1 MMNTHLTDAEMRD
14 AVDGGISAQALA
26 HLAEC
31 ARCAAERDR
40 LQETVAAVAAQARH
54 AAERSEAAWDRQARQ
69 LLYRVQEPRRTR
81 RRWRWATVPALVGIA
96 ALAGVWLQHES
107 PSHPLAENDEALLTA
122 VQQSIRADIP
132 SALRPVALL
141 LDGDED
147 QEASSG
153 RNGRQG
159 G

>member
-1 MMNTHLTDAEMRD
+1 MNRHLTDAEMRE
-14 AVDGGISAQALA
+14 AMDGAASADALA

-31 ARCAAERDR
+31 ACCAAERDR
-40 LQETVAAVAAQARH
+40 LHRTVATVAAQARH
-54 AAERSEAAWDRQARQ
+54 AAERSQVAWDRQARQ
-69 LLYRVQEPRRTR
+69 ILYRVREPRRATL
-81 RRWRWATVPALVGIA
+81 RWRWAAVPALVGIA
-96 ALAGVWLQHES
+96 ALAGVWLQHQ
-107 PSHPLAENDEALLTA
+107 HPAHRAAENDEALLTA

-147 QEASSG
+147 QDASSG